1 MDVSELESLLDELM
15 SRMFSKAVTADHKY
29 QYEVAQESYRQIKKC
44 YYNSFK
50 LFVYVLRAH
59 CI

>member
-1 MDVSELESLLDELM
+1 MDVRELESLLDELT
-15 SRMFSKAVTADHKY
+15 SRILSTAATADHKH

-50 LFVYVLRAH
+50 LFLYVLRAH
-59 CI
+59 RI